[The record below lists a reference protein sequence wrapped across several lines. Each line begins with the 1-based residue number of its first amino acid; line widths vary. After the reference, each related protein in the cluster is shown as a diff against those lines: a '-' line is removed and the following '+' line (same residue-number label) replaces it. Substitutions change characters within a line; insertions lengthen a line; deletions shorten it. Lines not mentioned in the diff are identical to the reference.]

1 MVNTPCGPRRSAPLA
16 SNPTSGHDP
25 GGGGAARVGFGIEE
39 DPMTDECASTHEST
53 DDEYAFLR
61 HVRFG
66 ELPDHVP
73 LADLVELVETDPQR
87 ETHEPIEPRREWA

>member
-1 MVNTPCGPRRSAPLA
+1 
-16 SNPTSGHDP
+16 
-25 GGGGAARVGFGIEE
+25 
-39 DPMTDECASTHEST
+39 MTDERASTHEST